1 MNRFT
6 LIMTPMM
13 SEWPD
18 HKHRVLTLAEHQAYD
33 QASIN
38 AGIGLDQ
45 LIQHAGRL
53 VAETIKLRWSKR
65 RVLILSGPGHNGD
78 DGRVAAQY
86 LRQSGW
92 DIAEINLPLSNPQ
105 IFNANFISEQFA
117 RAGLVVDALFGAGLN
132 KAITPETSPFAAQL
146 IQAMAH
152 WRLPIL
158 AVDIP
163 SGIHGDS
170 GQIMG
175 MAASATATVTFCRK
189 KPAHLLLPARDLC
202 GEIIVG
208 AIGLGDD
215 IFARDDFINATS
227 GLPPTYQNH
236 PSLWQDALPR
246 RLADQHKYQ
255 RGHAVIRGGN
265 MSGAARL
272 SAQAARRIGAGMVTL
287 AIPDTARTDYAQT
300 PAGVILK
307 QLEWGEWAHEFSPDK
322 SYRYG
327 AILIGPGNEP
337 DAATRADAL
346 AAIASQKPVIL
357 DAGAITA
364 FAAPGGNYT
373 EQLRSA
379 IAAANTMPVLTP
391 HAKEFTRLFSAHLPA
406 SNDKLAQTRQAAAWL
421 GAVIIHKGSD
431 SIIAAPGGTAI
442 INHNDPPSLATAG
455 SGDVLA
461 GIIAGLLA
469 GGMKPQLA
477 AAAAVYLHGNAAHHF
492 AKNHETAMIAEDI
505 AEFFAALSR

>member
-1 MNRFT
+1 
-6 LIMTPMM
+6 MTPMM

-45 LIQHAGRL
+45 LIQHAGRV

-92 DIAEINLPLSNPQ
+92 DVAEINLPLSNPQ
-105 IFNANFISEQFA
+105 NFNANFIQDQFA
-117 RAGLVVDALFGAGLN
+117 KAGLVVDALFGAGLN
-132 KAITPETSPFAAQL
+132 KAITPETSPLAANL
-146 IQAMAH
+146 IHALAH
-152 WRLPIL
+152 CRLPIL

-175 MAASATATVTFCRK
+175 MAAAATVTVTFCRK

-202 GEIIVG
+202 GEIILG
-208 AIGLGDD
+208 DIGLGDAILAGD
-215 IFARDDFINATS
+215 VYQNATS
-227 GLPPTYQNH
+227 GLPPTYENH
-236 PSLWQDALPR
+236 PSLWQAALPR

-255 RGHAVIRGGN
+255 RGPILIRGGA

-272 SAQAARRIGAGMVTL
+272 AAQAARRMGAGMVTL
-287 AIPDTARTDYAQT
+287 AIPNSARTDYAQT

-307 QLEWGEWAHEFSPDK
+307 QLEWGNWSREFSQDK
-322 SYRYG
+322 SNRYG
-327 AILIGPGNEP
+327 SLLIGPGNEP
-337 DAATRADAL
+337 DQATQNDVL
-346 AAIASQKPVIL
+346 AAIARQKPVVL

-364 FAAPGGNYT
+364 FSGT
-373 EQLRSA
+373 EQNFSDDLRRA
-379 IAAANTMPVLTP
+379 IAAANTMPILTP
-391 HAKEFTRLFSAHLPA
+391 HAQEFTRLFSAHLPA

-431 SIIAAPGGTAI
+431 SIIAAPDGTAI
-442 INHNDPPSLATAG
+442 INHNAPPSLATAG

-461 GIIAGLLA
+461 GIIAALLA
-469 GGMKPQLA
+469 GGMKPIWA
-477 AAAAVYLHGNAAHHF
+477 AAAAVYLHGNAAHNF

-505 AEFFAALSR
+505 AEFFTALSR